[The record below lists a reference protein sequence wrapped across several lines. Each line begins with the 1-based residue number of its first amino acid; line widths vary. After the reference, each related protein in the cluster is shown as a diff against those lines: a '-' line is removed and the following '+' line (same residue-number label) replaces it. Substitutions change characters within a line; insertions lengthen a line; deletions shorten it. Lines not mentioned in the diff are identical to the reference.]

1 MSEDDRGRS
10 APHAEIPVPHD
21 LQIELHD
28 DPEAAAA
35 FAALPPS
42 HRREYID
49 WILEAK
55 RPETRMRRV
64 EDTARRV
71 KASKGRGAP
80 RPQRQAVTTSS
91 RDDQCLGSAQ
101 SQGSRS
107 SSRTAPTTSSG
118 WTPLRHR
125 WWPSGQTSSWHQRQG
140 TSCDSTRDGAS
151 HGLCWGVV
159 SA

>member
-1 MSEDDRGRS
+1 MNENGEVRNAPRS
-10 APHAEIPVPHD
+10 EIPVPHD

-64 EDTARRV
+64 EETARRV
-71 KASKGRGAP
+71 KMPRG
-80 RPQRQAVTTSS
+80 
-91 RDDQCLGSAQ
+91 
-101 SQGSRS
+101 
-107 SSRTAPTTSSG
+107 
-118 WTPLRHR
+118 
-125 WWPSGQTSSWHQRQG
+125 
-140 TSCDSTRDGAS
+140 
-151 HGLCWGVV
+151 
-159 SA
+159 

>member
-10 APHAEIPVPHD
+10 APRAEIPVPHD

-49 WILEAK
+49 WILEAR

-71 KASKGRGAP
+71 KAGKGRGAP
-80 RPQRQAVTTSS
+80 RP
-91 RDDQCLGSAQ
+91 
-101 SQGSRS
+101 
-107 SSRTAPTTSSG
+107 
-118 WTPLRHR
+118 
-125 WWPSGQTSSWHQRQG
+125 
-140 TSCDSTRDGAS
+140 
-151 HGLCWGVV
+151 
-159 SA
+159 